1 MTYTENHLAQR
12 TRNHSIKID
21 AREKTLVTG
30 VEDVDNFN
38 ESEINIITT
47 AGYLTITG
55 NDLHITRLNLDEGQL
70 MGTQRPRYALAFN
83 DYLIGAA
90 DSPGGADRLTY
101 RAPIA
106 LYSSDNGYLVIN

>member
-1 MTYTENHLAQR
+1 MNYHILLYKDKGDKNMTYTENHLAQR

-70 MGTQRPRYALAFN
+70 MVEGY
-83 DYLIGAA
+83 
-90 DSPGGADRLTY
+90 
-101 RAPIA
+101 IA
-106 LYSSDNGYLVIN
+106 GMQYSENEMKSNGFFSRIFK